1 MSANG
6 RRNVDDLLATAL
18 AGGAT
23 YREAAKAA
31 HVSERTVRRRM
42 EDEAFRGRVAD
53 ERAELVRHAARL
65 ASGALTE
72 AVTTLVALMRDAQ
85 GENVR
90 LAAARS
96 LLSFGTQAPDSLTSG
111 LRRHVTISKR
121 DHEAVI
127 DGLIKIAI
135 PLIPEELHARLWATI
150 DAWVK
155 AEST

>member
-6 RRNVDDLLATAL
+6 RRNVDDLLAAVL
-18 AGGAT
+18 ASGAT

-31 HVSERTVRRRM
+31 HLSERTVRRRM
-42 EDEAFRGRVAD
+42 EDEAFRGRIAA
-53 ERAELVRHAARL
+53 ERAELVRRAVRQ

-72 AVTTLVALMRDAQ
+72 AVTTMVLLMRDAK

-96 LLSFGTQAPDSLTSG
+96 LLTFGVQAPDSLASG
-111 LRRHVTISKR
+111 LKRHVTITQR
-121 DHEAVI
+121 DHEEVI
-127 DGLIKIAI
+127 DGLIKIAL
-135 PLIPEELHARLWATI
+135 PLIPEELHDRLWSTI

-155 AEST
+155 AQST

>member
-1 MSANG
+1 M
-6 RRNVDDLLATAL
+6 
-18 AGGAT
+18 
-23 YREAAKAA
+23 
-31 HVSERTVRRRM
+31 
-42 EDEAFRGRVAD
+42 
-53 ERAELVRHAARL
+53 
-65 ASGALTE
+65 
-72 AVTTLVALMRDAQ
+72 VALMRDAQ

-111 LRRHVTISKR
+111 LRRHATISKR
-121 DHEAVI
+121 DFEEVT
-127 DGLIKIAI
+127 DRLIKIAL

>member
-96 LLSFGTQAPDSLTSG
+96 LLSFGTRRLTRS
-111 LRRHVTISKR
+111 RPVF
-121 DHEAVI
+121 AVM
-127 DGLIKIAI
+127 
-135 PLIPEELHARLWATI
+135 
-150 DAWVK
+150 
-155 AEST
+155 